1 MLDTVQIRR
10 RGAQDFEAYY
20 DNACAMQDSVPL
32 PAVKANLSQGM
43 LDFNGDRLKLTDWT
57 PILNTLTINKQL
69 QHVAVRSCYQ
79 IGLSIGEPDK
89 YRSANRKKIPAI
101 RSKEMTFKLCKA
113 LRECLTASPNLKT
126 LQLHGLPFR
135 ERDLITLTKGLAKS
149 VSLENLS
156 LAHCPI
162 ADEGLEAICQ
172 SVKYSPSIKTVD
184 FTGCNL
190 TWRGA
195 EHMANII
202 KHQAMRRHSAAWAE
216 SLRYRRP
223 EFEGMGGLRRVT
235 LNCNTLVGDRGAA
248 ALSQELAED
257 LWVKAVDLQKC
268 GLSNDGTR
276 SLLEA
281 LKSNTTLCVLDIR
294 RNPLVDND
302 LVKSVIKRV
311 LMNANGQS
319 SQYSWIKPPALKDS
333 QKPPSLK
340 RRILGNTARGKAT
353 FRIGPRRLS
362 SASRRSPVVAQQP
375 HPSLSRCI
383 PWRTAE
389 RAGRQRGL
397 PPGNTVAEQSFEGAA
412 TVKVTME
419 TESEEEGEE
428 EAVETKS
435 PSALSLHE
443 RITVRQYRR
452 VQVELEECR
461 LRLAEERRA
470 RVKADT
476 CLMEYELENAR
487 LRSINFSLSE
497 ALHAP
502 ATGPSCVLEDDA
514 VLDSIESSF
523 SKFHAFLDLLKDA
536 GLGQLASM
544 AGIDQSDFG
553 PLGRPQLSSTVGR
566 PLVGSGDQDTREK
579 GGDSSSAPS
588 EGQPNGCTPGAPA
601 TLRGFSPEGDLQ
613 EVPPVPASEFASEPC
628 VEKPGGENQQR
639 VPSPSQPEGRLVSGS
654 EHSIHSNGS
663 HGNDSYAEGSHS
675 NDSQGSGSY
684 GKGSRGRNVSHH
696 SNGNG
701 SKHSNGSNHSHGSHG
716 YSFNYSNCSH
726 AYSSIHSDGFHSNG
740 WHVDGSVRSSLSDRS
755 DRVESVGSF
764 GLKASGGGRVGSGAQ
779 K

>member
-20 DNACAMQDSVPL
+20 DYACTMQDSVPL

-57 PILNTLTINKQL
+57 PILNSLTINKQL

-79 IGLSIGEPDK
+79 SGLSIGETER
-89 YRSANRKKIPAI
+89 YRAGNRKKIPAI

-248 ALSQELAED
+248 ALAQELAED
-257 LWVKAVDLQKC
+257 LWVKALDLQKC

-281 LKSNTTLCVLDIR
+281 LKSNSSLCVLDIR

-302 LVKSVIKRV
+302 LMKSVIERV
-311 LMNANGQS
+311 LMNTNGQS

-333 QKPPSLK
+333 QKPPILK

-362 SASRRSPVVAQQP
+362 LAGRRSPVVAQQP
-375 HPSLSRCI
+375 HPCSSRCI

-412 TVKVTME
+412 NVKVTME

-435 PSALSLHE
+435 LSPLSLHE

-476 CLMEYELENAR
+476 RLMEYELENAR
-487 LRSINFSLSE
+487 LRNINFSLSE

-502 ATGPSCVLEDDA
+502 ATGPSSVLEDDA

-523 SKFHAFLDLLKDA
+523 GKFHAFLDLLKDA

-553 PLGRPQLSSTVGR
+553 PPQLSSSVGQ
-566 PLVGSGDQDTREK
+566 PLVGAGDQDTGDK
-579 GGDSSSAPS
+579 GGVGPNAPS
-588 EGQPNGCTPGAPA
+588 EGQPNGFIPGAPA
-601 TLRGFSPEGDLQ
+601 TLRGLGLEGEPQ
-613 EVPPVPASEFASEPC
+613 EVPPVPASELAS
-628 VEKPGGENQQR
+628 VAKSGGENQQKD
-639 VPSPSQPEGRLVSGS
+639 PSPSQPEGRQVSGT
-654 EHSIHSNGS
+654 ENSIHSNGYHGNDSHAKGS
-663 HGNDSYAEGSHS
+663 HGNDSYAKGSLS

-684 GKGSRGRNVSHH
+684 GKGSRGRNFSHQ
-696 SNGNG
+696 SNG
-701 SKHSNGSNHSHGSHG
+701 KGSHG
-716 YSFNYSNCSH
+716 YSFNYSNCS
-726 AYSSIHSDGFHSNG
+726 YSSIHSNSFHSNS
-740 WHVDGSVRSSLSDRS
+740 SVRSSLSDMSERL
-755 DRVESVGSF
+755 ESVGSL
-764 GLKASGGGRVGSGAQ
+764 GSKASGEGRVGSGAQ
-779 K
+779 R

>member
-10 RGAQDFEAYY
+10 RGAQDFESYY
-20 DNACAMQDSVPL
+20 DYACAMQDSVPL
-32 PAVKANLSQGM
+32 SAVKANLSQGM

-57 PILNTLTINKQL
+57 PILNSLTINKQL

-79 IGLSIGEPDK
+79 SGLGIGEPER
-89 YRSANRKKIPAI
+89 YRAGNRKKIPAI

-113 LRECLTASPNLKT
+113 LTECLTASPNLKT

-149 VSLENLS
+149 VALENLS

-248 ALSQELAED
+248 ALAQELAED
-257 LWVKAVDLQKC
+257 LWVKALDLQKC

-281 LKSNTTLCVLDIR
+281 LKSNSTLCVLDIR

-302 LVKSVIKRV
+302 LMKSVIERV

-333 QKPPSLK
+333 QKPPILK

-362 SASRRSPVVAQQP
+362 LAGRRSPVVAQQP
-375 HPSLSRCI
+375 YSSSSRCI

-419 TESEEEGEE
+419 TESEEEEEEEEGEE

-435 PSALSLHE
+435 LSPLSLRE

-461 LRLAEERRA
+461 LRLAGERRA

-476 CLMEYELENAR
+476 RLMEYELENAR

-502 ATGPSCVLEDDA
+502 ATGPSSVLEDDA

-523 SKFHAFLDLLKDA
+523 GKFHAFLDLLKDA

-553 PLGRPQLSSTVGR
+553 PLGRPQLSSSVGR
-566 PLVGSGDQDTREK
+566 PLVGAGDQDTGDK
-579 GGDSSSAPS
+579 VDAAPSGGDGPSASS
-588 EGQPNGCTPGAPA
+588 EGQPNGFTTGAPA
-601 TLRGFSPEGDLQ
+601 TLRGFSPEGDPQ
-613 EVPPVPASEFASEPC
+613 KVPPVPASELASEPC
-628 VEKPGGENQQR
+628 VAKSGGENQQKD
-639 VPSPSQPEGRLVSGS
+639 PSPSQPEGRQVSGT
-654 EHSIHSNGS
+654 ENSIHSNGS
-663 HGNDSYAEGSHS
+663 HGNDSYAKGSLR

-684 GKGSRGRNVSHH
+684 GKGSRDRNVSHH
-696 SNGNG
+696 SNG
-701 SKHSNGSNHSHGSHG
+701 KGSHG

-726 AYSSIHSDGFHSNG
+726 AYSDSFHSNS
-740 WHVDGSVRSSLSDRS
+740 SVRSSLSDMSERL
-755 DRVESVGSF
+755 ESVGSL
-764 GLKASGGGRVGSGAQ
+764 GSKASGGGRVGSGAQ
-779 K
+779 R

>member
-172 SVKYSPSIKTVD
+172 SVKYSPSIKT
-184 FTGCNL
+184 
-190 TWRGA
+190 
-195 EHMANII
+195 
-202 KHQAMRRHSAAWAE
+202 HQAMRRHSAAWAE

-257 LWVKAVDLQKC
+257 LWVK
-268 GLSNDGTR
+268 
-276 SLLEA
+276 
-281 LKSNTTLCVLDIR
+281 
-294 RNPLVDND
+294 DND

-353 FRIGPRRLS
+353 FRIGCRRPVGGVQLLPS
-362 SASRRSPVVAQQP
+362 SHTPAS
-375 HPSLSRCI
+375 
-383 PWRTAE
+383 
-389 RAGRQRGL
+389 AGVSHGALQNVLDDRGL

-579 GGDSSSAPS
+579 VDVAPSGGDSSSAPS